1 MKSKYDLLKETKR
14 KLVAFRMTEEMN
26 LILKEIAYEQNR
38 TVSNIIE
45 TSVIEFLKRN
55 NKIR

>member
-1 MKSKYDLLKETKR
+1 MKSKYDLVREAKKKICT
-14 KLVAFRMTEEMN
+14 FRITMEMDDA
-26 LILKEIAYEQNR
+26 LKEIAYEQNR

-45 TSVIEFLKRN
+45 TSVIEYLKRN